1 MMVKRLKGD
10 DVTPRTS
17 EEAKKLIG
25 KRVMYLRGVDID
37 KSGRGYFFPKYNVVT
52 DVVRRQ
58 IIFEDFDSAYIRDI
72 VEMVEIE
79 S

>member
-1 MMVKRLKGD
+1 MMRRLKGD
-10 DVTPRTS
+10 DITPRTS
-17 EEAKKLIG
+17 DDAKKLIG
-25 KRVMYLRGVDID
+25 KSVMYLRKVDID

-58 IIFEDFDSAYIRDI
+58 IIFEDFDSAYISDI

-79 S
+79 T